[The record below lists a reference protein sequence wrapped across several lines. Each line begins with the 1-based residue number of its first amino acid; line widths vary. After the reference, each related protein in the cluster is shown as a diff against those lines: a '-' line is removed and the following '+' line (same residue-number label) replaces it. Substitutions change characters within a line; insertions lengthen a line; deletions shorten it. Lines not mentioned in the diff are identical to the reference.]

1 MAKELRQSVTQLEGT
16 MTAGLAVLCTAS
28 GYWTYMGVRGLLDG
42 DGILP
47 VGGAI
52 IYSVAV
58 SVGIFVFW
66 SYMLRFMPLLG
77 RGRSRG
83 GLWIA
88 MILGCAAIM
97 AMSSWLNA
105 AALAGS
111 GAVEQHLALTVEEYQ
126 RRLEQAHEN
135 ALSAQ
140 SLVPDLER
148 EAERFRQ
155 LSDKERESGALT
167 GTSGQGTVVE
177 LLAQKSAELRT
188 LAAQIRDS
196 RETVD
201 ALYALGGQKLGTLR
215 EIVSGAG
222 DIEQRSVTFAK
233 ESVALVGIIADLQQ
247 SSLAQSVKRAAV
259 DLAESFIA
267 PAPSGG
273 TSALGV
279 AQSGVIEEI
288 EAAIVSTSDRLVQ
301 AADEILERPK
311 VEPYRFVPLS
321 AAEAVLRYAGDFIPS
336 WAGAIAIDLLPGVL
350 VLILMVVQG
359 AIRDREGGSDQV
371 LQVTMG
377 DMAAALA
384 AQERLDEMR
393 ARARKRLEAEAK
405 LEAEAAVAPKPA
417 GEPEVTLAF
426 DASRAHPERRP
437 RPTLPSSGEGA

>member
-1 MAKELRQSVTQLEGT
+1 MAKELRQSVAHLEGT

-58 SVGIFVFW
+58 AVGIFVFW
-66 SYMLRFMPLLG
+66 SYMLRFMPLFG
-77 RGRSRG
+77 RGRARG

-88 MILGCAAIM
+88 LILGCGAIM

-135 ALSAQ
+135 ALAAQ

-188 LAAQIRDS
+188 LADQIRDS
-196 RETVD
+196 REALD
-201 ALYALGGQKLGTLR
+201 RLYALGGQKLGTLR
-215 EIVSGAG
+215 EIVSASG
-222 DIEQRSVTFAK
+222 DIADRSVVFAK
-233 ESVALVGIIADLQQ
+233 EAVALVGIIADLQQ
-247 SSLAQSVKRAAV
+247 SSLAQSVKRAAL

-267 PAPSGG
+267 PSPSGG
-273 TSALGV
+273 TSALGI
-279 AQSGVIEEI
+279 AQNDVIQEI
-288 EAAIVSTSDRLVQ
+288 EAAIATTSQRLAQ
-301 AADEILERPK
+301 AAEEILERPK
-311 VEPYRFVPLS
+311 AEPFRFVPLA
-321 AAEAVLRYAGDFIPS
+321 AAEAVLRYASEFIPS
-336 WAGAIAIDLLPGVL
+336 WAGAIAIDLMPGVL

-359 AIRDREGGSDQV
+359 AIREREGGSDQV

-384 AQERLDEMR
+384 AQERLDELR
-393 ARARKRLEAEAK
+393 ARARKRAEEAER
-405 LEAEAAVAPKPA
+405 AEAAAASPPPKPA
-417 GEPEVTLAF
+417 GEPEVTLAY
-426 DASRAHPERRP
+426 DAAAGRRP
-437 RPTLPSSGEGA
+437 RPSDGR